1 MKRFVHPLAA
11 IRLRLLPSV
20 ETEFSKRSLPRV
32 LPLLNSQVPV
42 QERKHAGKRPFRK
55 FCFHTRQDPQS
66 YLSWMSRKRNVS
78 ELKVS
83 GELYDEICVALRC
96 TDYVSL
102 LLQPDGSKW
111 RMAKYADIVHT
122 FQHVQE
128 RILWM
133 DEPSVQNFESWFEK
147 LVDLGK
153 EKAVNHVVESIKSLE
168 RGNSEFKGWDDLY
181 AAYCMMNVAFS
192 VPQYKSV
199 VDDALKVERDF
210 HDNEGRAVIIGLKN
224 TLKQV
229 GDKYQQR
236 AVKKFFDAIKARDP
250 KLAIRMKRCLE
261 YPPRVE
267 PKILT
272 KEEKQHLEAL
282 EIVRDEIDDEEF

>member
-1 MKRFVHPLAA
+1 
-11 IRLRLLPSV
+11 
-20 ETEFSKRSLPRV
+20 
-32 LPLLNSQVPV
+32 
-42 QERKHAGKRPFRK
+42 
-55 FCFHTRQDPQS
+55 
-66 YLSWMSRKRNVS
+66 MSRKRNVS

-96 TDYVSL
+96 TDYVSS

-111 RMAKYADIVHT
+111 RMAKYADIVHS
-122 FQHVQE
+122 FQRVQTI
-128 RILWM
+128 ILWM
-133 DEPSVQNFESWFEK
+133 DEPSVQNFESWFEN

-153 EKAVNHVVESIKSLE
+153 EKAVNHVVESIKSLDQGKPE
-168 RGNSEFKGWDDLY
+168 LKGWDDLY
-181 AAYCMMNVAFS
+181 AAYCMMNVVFKT
-192 VPQYKSV
+192 PHYKNV
-199 VDDALKVERDF
+199 VEDALKVEREF
-210 HDNEGRAVIIGLKN
+210 NDNEGRAVIIGLKN

-236 AVKKFFDAIKARDP
+236 AAEKFFGAIKARDP

-272 KEEKQHLEAL
+272 KEEKEHLEAL